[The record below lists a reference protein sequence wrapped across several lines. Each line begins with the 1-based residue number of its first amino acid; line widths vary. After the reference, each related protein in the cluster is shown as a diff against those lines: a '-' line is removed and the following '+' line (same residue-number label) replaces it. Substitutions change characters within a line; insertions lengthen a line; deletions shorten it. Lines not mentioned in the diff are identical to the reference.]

1 MTYSNRSYVEVEK
14 TILISFDY
22 YYQKSFKC
30 IRNQTNCTCEKQKSR
45 PSHSD
50 QTKYIRGEQARAIA
64 AAAILL
70 CISLH
75 HKQQQQQQQQQQQ
88 RKQRPNRFLLL
99 FRFNASTILLV
110 ETVIKSRRSII
121 SACHN
126 IYGLFFFSFPP
137 TKSFCLCCPS
147 MSGCSNSPFFPLLRT
162 NHAAAA
168 AVFACAKG
176 TRALALLLAHSSQC
190 PPPHY

>member
-1 MTYSNRSYVEVEK
+1 MTYSNCSYVEVEK
-14 TILISFDY
+14 TKLISFLIIIIKNHSNAY
-22 YYQKSFKC
+22 V
-30 IRNQTNCTCEKQKSR
+30 ITNCTCEQQKSR

-64 AAAILL
+64 AASLL

-75 HKQQQQQQQQQQQ
+75 QKQQQQQS
-88 RKQRPNRFLLL
+88 KQRPNRFLLL

-126 IYGLFFFSFPP
+126 IYGLFFFFFPP
-137 TKSFCLCCPS
+137 YE
-147 MSGCSNSPFFPLLRT
+147 
-162 NHAAAA
+162 
-168 AVFACAKG
+168 VFLPVLPKYVW
-176 TRALALLLAHSSQC
+176 LQQ
-190 PPPHY
+190 

>member
-1 MTYSNRSYVEVEK
+1 MK
-14 TILISFDY
+14 T
-22 YYQKSFKC
+22 
-30 IRNQTNCTCEKQKSR
+30 KSR

-64 AAAILL
+64 AASLL
-70 CISLH
+70 CTRLH
-75 HKQQQQQQQQQQQ
+75 QKQQQS
-88 RKQRPNRFLLL
+88 KQRPNRFLLL

-126 IYGLFFFSFPP
+126 IYGLFFFSSPP
-137 TKSFCLCCPS
+137 TKSFCLCSPS

-168 AVFACAKG
+168 VFARAKR

>member
-14 TILISFDY
+14 TKLISFDY

-30 IRNQTNCTCEKQKSR
+30 IRNKTNCTCENKKSR

-64 AAAILL
+64 AAASLL
-70 CISLH
+70 CTSLH
-75 HKQQQQQQQQQQQ
+75 QQS
-88 RKQRPNRFLLL
+88 KQRPNRFLLL

-126 IYGLFFFSFPP
+126 IYGLFFFSSSSSFPP
-137 TKSFCLCCPS
+137 PKSFCRHCPS
-147 MSGCSNSPFFPLLRT
+147 MSACSNSPFFPCFKET
-162 NHAAAA
+162 NHAAAV
-168 AVFACAKG
+168 AVFARAKR

>member
-1 MTYSNRSYVEVEK
+1 MK
-14 TILISFDY
+14 
-22 YYQKSFKC
+22 
-30 IRNQTNCTCEKQKSR
+30 KQKSR

-64 AAAILL
+64 ALSLL

-75 HKQQQQQQQQQQQ
+75 QKQQQQC
-88 RKQRPNRFLLL
+88 KQRPNRFLLL

-126 IYGLFFFSFPP
+126 IYGLFFSFFFPP
-137 TKSFCLCCPS
+137 LRSLSACAAQVCL
-147 MSGCSNSPFFPLLRT
+147 
-162 NHAAAA
+162 AAAIA
-168 AVFACAKG
+168 LFSHCFEQTMQQQQQQQQRA
-176 TRALALLLAHSSQC
+176 RALALLLAHSSQC

>member
-64 AAAILL
+64 AASLL
-70 CISLH
+70 CIKLH
-75 HKQQQQQQQQQQQ
+75 QKQQQQQQQQS
-88 RKQRPNRFLLL
+88 KQRPNRFLLL

-126 IYGLFFFSFPP
+126 IYGLFFFLSPP

-168 AVFACAKG
+168 VFARAKRR

>member
-30 IRNQTNCTCEKQKSR
+30 IRNNELYVWKQKSR

-64 AAAILL
+64 AASLL

-75 HKQQQQQQQQQQQ
+75 QIQQQQQQQS
-88 RKQRPNRFLLL
+88 KQRPNRFLLL

-126 IYGLFFFSFPP
+126 IYGLFFFLSPLR
-137 TKSFCLCCPS
+137 SLSACAAQVCL
-147 MSGCSNSPFFPLLRT
+147 
-162 NHAAAA
+162 AAAIA
-168 AVFACAKG
+168 LFSHCFKQTMQQQQSLRAKR